1 MSANRAIAAT
11 EHAHHQSRS
20 WPTTALLAL
29 AAWLVVSPL
38 VLSTTQVTAGLF
50 SAVTSGLAL
59 AVLAGWA
66 RAGRNPVPP
75 VMIAMSFGL
84 WLLLAPTVW
93 EFRDGLDTGL
103 VPITSSEAIEPTQA
117 MVARAE
123 WNSILAGLLTLALAG
138 AVLVTARRRQG
149 RSASDGTEHSRHAQ
163 TADEQR

>member
-1 MSANRAIAAT
+1 MSANRAIPAT
-11 EHAHHQSRS
+11 EHTHHQSRS
-20 WPTTALLAL
+20 WPATALLAL

-38 VLSTTQVTAGLF
+38 VLSTTQVTGGLF

-59 AVLAGWA
+59 AVLAGWE

-84 WLLLAPTVW
+84 WLLLTPTVW

-103 VPITSSEAIEPTQA
+103 VPITPSEAIEPTQA

-123 WNSILAGLLTLALAG
+123 GT
-138 AVLVTARRRQG
+138 
-149 RSASDGTEHSRHAQ
+149 RSWPGS
-163 TADEQR
+163 